1 MKQLEFK
8 KFVKYFDSLIENI
21 LFKHKG
27 KIKKFVKYV
36 DFLIENIL
44 FKLKNKINN
53 FFNKNS
59 KVSNL
64 NKLLISFITTLF
76 FYLFYLLIPTLY
88 DKTWVQNNIDLRLL
102 KEFNINFS
110 TSSDISYRI
119 LPAPHFL
126 IKDSK
131 IFKIDSEKKTSLAE
145 IKNLKVFISQKN
157 FLDKEKLFIKEV
169 SMNNANFS
177 LLKRDFKLLNDTNNK
192 KFSKKKIKINNSNI
206 FFKDNDNETI
216 AIIKIFSSFLFYDDR
231 ELLNLFNMKG
241 EIFNI
246 PFIFDIESHINS
258 SKKKEVS
265 IKSKKLKLEIFNNSR
280 EKNENL
286 INGSNIISILNSK
299 IYTQYNIK
307 NDLISFNSNNSRKK
321 NSRVK
326 YNGILS
332 FNPFDL
338 NLDVNLEDY
347 TLSKLLNTN
356 SIIGE
361 LIKTKLLFNENI
373 SIVSSITITNQSNE
387 EIFNLSK
394 INFNVVSGRINLDKT
409 KLFNKKIG
417 LLELDNSN
425 LFFEENKL
433 ILKSDVLIDIKDSNN
448 LFSFL
453 QTNKKFRKPIKNIF
467 INIGYDFLTKQIE
480 FNNLKINDINVDNEI
495 LIILNQFNDN
505 KSNNSN
511 KSRRIFNK
519 FFEAYAG

>member
-1 MKQLEFK
+1 
-8 KFVKYFDSLIENI
+8 
-21 LFKHKG
+21 
-27 KIKKFVKYV
+27 
-36 DFLIENIL
+36 
-44 FKLKNKINN
+44 
-53 FFNKNS
+53 
-59 KVSNL
+59 
-64 NKLLISFITTLF
+64 
-76 FYLFYLLIPTLY
+76 
-88 DKTWVQNNIDLRLL
+88 
-102 KEFNINFS
+102 
-110 TSSDISYRI
+110 
-119 LPAPHFL
+119 
-126 IKDSK
+126 
-131 IFKIDSEKKTSLAE
+131 
-145 IKNLKVFISQKN
+145 
-157 FLDKEKLFIKEV
+157 
-169 SMNNANFS
+169 MNNANFS
-177 LLKRDFKLLNDTNNK
+177 LLKRDFKLLNNTNDK

-206 FFKDNDNETI
+206 FFKANDNETI
-216 AIIKIFSSFLFYDDR
+216 AIIKIFSSFLFYDDL

-241 EIFNI
+241 EVFNM
-246 PFIFDIESHINS
+246 PFILDIESHINS

-265 IKSKKLKLEIFNNSR
+265 IKSKKLKLEIFNNST

-286 INGSNIISILNSK
+286 INGSNTISILNSK

-347 TLSKLLNTN
+347 TLSKLLNAN
-356 SIIGE
+356 STISE

-373 SIVSSITITNQSNE
+373 SIDSSITITNQSNE

-394 INFNVVSGRINLDKT
+394 INFNVVSGIINLDKT

-425 LFFEENKL
+425 LFFEGDKL
-433 ILKSDVLIDIKDSNN
+433 ILNSDILIDIKDSNN

-467 INIGYDFLTKQIE
+467 INIGYDFLTNQIE
-480 FNNLKINDINVDNEI
+480 FNNLKINDINVDNEL
-495 LIILNQFNDN
+495 LIILNQFNDT

-519 FFEAYAG
+519 FFAAYAG